1 MNYDSS
7 SKLQQILSDNI
18 KFYRKREKI
27 SQEKLADLA
36 DLDRTFISLIERK
49 KRNISLYT
57 LEKIANALKID
68 AYLLIKEMIEDE

>member
-1 MNYDSS
+1 MKYDSS
-7 SKLQQILSDNI
+7 NKLQQILSDNI
-18 KFYRKREKI
+18 KFYRKRDKI

-68 AYLLIKEMIEDE
+68 AYLLIKEMIKGE

>member
-57 LEKIANALKID
+57 L
-68 AYLLIKEMIEDE
+68 

>member
-18 KFYRKREKI
+18 KFYRKRDKI

-68 AYLLIKEMIEDE
+68 AYLLIKEMIKDE

>member
-1 MNYDSS
+1 MKYDSS
-7 SKLQQILSDNI
+7 NKLQQILSDNI
-18 KFYRKREKI
+18 KFYRKRDKI

-68 AYLLIKEMIEDE
+68 AYLLIKEMIKDE